1 MSKRQIQKVSNKLLK
16 RMEKTLDEEEKIEC
30 RDFKSITGA
39 LKELREI
46 QREDEDKSSGDN
58 SLVVRFVG
66 ETEEMSY

>member
-1 MSKRQIQKVSNKLLK
+1 
-16 RMEKTLDEEEKIEC
+16 MEKTLDEEEKIEC

-58 SLVVRFVG
+58 SLIVRFVG